1 LTLGTLSKGNPF
13 TSDGITFYLASLFK
27 YFAFIGPILAFLDL
41 LISLKNTKIFTFLLL
56 IFLLL
61 GPLFIFISR
70 SPVHPFAQKGILER
84 FFLPSM
90 IPFSIWIALELIVII
105 NIFQKYLGI
114 FSKLMLF
121 VFLLPLFL
129 NFSKVDQSKNMLF
142 EEFGKDIF
150 RILPQDSI
158 FLVSTDEGQM
168 SSTYLQIAQNMRPDI
183 KIVNYTLLIRQ
194 WYQNNLKKRYPNL
207 VLPWQKFDQNI
218 RSHTETA
225 VIICNEIVPDNPTFL
240 DYQYPEF
247 QSSSNNA
254 CSYKPIGT
262 LISLGLPQ
270 NKLSDEDIAKNYDF
284 WQPKVD
290 KLKQNNSK
298 DIRTRTVLIAY
309 SNSLSFLA
317 VSLFDLNKTQQARQL
332 FEEAFQISPEN
343 PIPAGLLAKSYFDAK
358 DFDPAL
364 NWAEKTLTADPDFA
378 QVHKILGFIYMEQ
391 KNDKKKAYFHFQKY
405 LNLAP
410 QAQDRDQIQKIVE
423 KLRKEL

>member
-1 LTLGTLSKGNPF
+1 
-13 TSDGITFYLASLFK
+13 
-27 YFAFIGPILAFLDL
+27 
-41 LISLKNTKIFTFLLL
+41 
-56 IFLLL
+56 
-61 GPLFIFISR
+61 
-70 SPVHPFAQKGILER
+70 
-84 FFLPSM
+84 
-90 IPFSIWIALELIVII
+90 
-105 NIFQKYLGI
+105 
-114 FSKLMLF
+114 MLF

-364 NWAEKTLTADPDFA
+364 NWAEKTLTADPDVA